1 MLPGWILVF
10 AGFSQPLEWAEF
22 PIIVDLF
29 VILAFVLMLVQFVRP
44 ILRVPAGDLYVS
56 GWYIVGGLVFTTLAY
71 PIGNLVPEL
80 VAGAKGAA
88 FSGLWIHD
96 AVGLFVT
103 PLALAMAYYVIPSV
117 T

>member
-1 MLPGWILVF
+1 MLI
-10 AGFSQPLEWAEF
+10 
-22 PIIVDLF
+22 
-29 VILAFVLMLVQFVRP
+29 QFVKP
-44 ILRVPAGDLYVS
+44 FLHVPGGELYVS

-96 AVGLFVT
+96 AVGLFLS
-103 PLALAMAYYVIPSV
+103 PLALSIADFVIPSV
-117 T
+117 TRKPIFSPFILMLAVLR